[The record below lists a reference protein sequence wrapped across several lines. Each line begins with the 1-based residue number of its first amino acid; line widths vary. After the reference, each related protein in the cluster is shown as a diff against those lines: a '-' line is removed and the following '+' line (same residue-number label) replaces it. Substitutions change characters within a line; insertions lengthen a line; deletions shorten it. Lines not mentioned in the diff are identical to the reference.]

1 MTTVFHVI
9 HALLTVAIL
18 IIIALHRPE
27 FDGKVLIAIVM
38 AAAVSFLDRSLRFSR
53 LVYYSFG
60 NYATLT
66 ALPNGATRVRLN
78 RSINA
83 AQGSHAYLWLPSVR
97 PFQTH
102 PFTLVSTSPVEFV
115 VRAHDGF
122 TEALHRKAQAVG
134 PETKLRASINGPYGA
149 PTESFS
155 DYDNVFL
162 VSGGS
167 GGSFTFPLALD
178 LIRRQLAEKTR
189 ITFVWAT
196 RTKESINWYRPEI
209 EEILASGLV
218 DLKVY
223 VTNAQA
229 KNGSG
234 SFSTRTATSSRA
246 NLNTTTSDKGDIELT
261 TREPFDQGGK
271 YAGLNIEFGRPDV
284 DLLLSEF
291 VATAASNQRVIV
303 GACGPSSL
311 MSAVHNHASR
321 NAGRGGGASVTYYN
335 EVCYL
340 LS

>member
-1 MTTVFHVI
+1 
-9 HALLTVAIL
+9 
-18 IIIALHRPE
+18 
-27 FDGKVLIAIVM
+27 M
-38 AAAVSFLDRSLRFSR
+38 AAAVTFLDRSLRFSR
-53 LVYYSFG
+53 LVYFSFG

-66 ALPNGATRVRLN
+66 ALPNGATRVRLH

-83 AQGSHAYLWLPSVR
+83 AQGSHAFLWLPSVR

-122 TEALHRKAQAVG
+122 TEALHKKAQAVG

-149 PTESFS
+149 PTETFS

-189 ITFVWAT
+189 ITFLWAT
-196 RTKESINWYRPEI
+196 KTKESINWYRPEI
-209 EEILASGLV
+209 EEILASGFV

-223 VTNAQA
+223 VTNSQA
-229 KNGSG
+229 KNGSS
-234 SFSTRTATSSRA
+234 SFSTKTAASEHANIKTS
-246 NLNTTTSDKGDIELT
+246 NGDNEGIELT

-284 DLLLSEF
+284 DSLLSEF

-303 GACGPSSL
+303 GACGPSTL
-311 MSAVHNHASR
+311 MSAVQKHASR
-321 NAGRGGGASVTYYN
+321 NAGRGDGASVTYYN
-335 EVCYL
+335 DVCFLPFL
-340 LS
+340 LMHDQTLTDPQEFGW